1 MRVRVLTMNVQNDDG
16 GARRVAVINEE
27 IRRSEPDLVA
37 LQEVLPPPSRAAA
50 AALLAETSL
59 TVTHQADVL
68 NFAMPFEERY
78 GGTAVATRWPHR
90 FVELLD
96 QRGEGALD
104 VPWCTLAVVVDIP
117 DLGELLFIATTMSWR
132 LEAEATRERQAL
144 AVTDLD
150 ARHRRA
156 LPSIIAGDFNADP
169 DAASIRYLRGLQ
181 SLQGRSV
188 LYHDAWSIA
197 HPGQAGFTWD
207 ARNPR
212 AAEEMHAIVR
222 QPGHR
227 RRLDYVFT
235 GSWHAH
241 PKARAE
247 VVEARLVLDQ
257 PVDGVWASDHFGLLV
272 DLDITGGPD

>member
-27 IRRSEPDLVA
+27 IRRWEPDLVA
-37 LQEVLPPPSRAAA
+37 LQEVLRPPSRAAA

-68 NFAMPFEERY
+68 NFAMPFEDRY

-90 FVELLD
+90 IVELLD
-96 QRGEGALD
+96 QRGEEALD
-104 VPWCTLAVVVDIP
+104 VPWSTLAAVVDIP

-156 LPSIIAGDFNADP
+156 LPSIIAGDLNADP

-188 LYHDAWSIA
+188 LYHDTWSIA
-197 HPGQAGFTWD
+197 HPGQAGS
-207 ARNPR
+207 PGMR
-212 AAEEMHAIVR
+212 ATR
-222 QPGHR
+222 GLR
-227 RRLDYVFT
+227 RRCT
-235 GSWHAH
+235 PSCAN
-241 PKARAE
+241 
-247 VVEARLVLDQ
+247 
-257 PVDGVWASDHFGLLV
+257 PVTAGDS
-272 DLDITGGPD
+272 TTCSPDPGTLTRRPAPR